1 MKIARSKRFFLLL
14 LGSCLIFLLAAC
26 GSGGSNTSATPT
38 TTGNAPAGGV
48 SATPGTT
55 PPANGGSTAPIPPT
69 QTSCP
74 AAGTGR
80 VALMPTLALGSHQ
93 NIVYIVNEYQGHTP
107 TFGTLKRND
116 VSTGT
121 KVEIVKLANTS
132 INVAQ
137 VSSDGQ
143 WLIFV
148 SAANGQSKLQ
158 LIRMDGGGLQTLYCG
173 NNVYELQWSV
183 NQKLVAFEDGSDIYL
198 LNMINGSLQRVFH
211 PGNTVSRGLAGYRIQ
226 SWLDATHLYLLT
238 QPLDQPADTLSILD
252 ITRGA
257 DQDSNNLQKV
267 LQVNQYAFCWQNDS
281 SYDARSLFV
290 SQCTGGDPRGGI
302 TQGPS
307 TIVVEPPTGGTA
319 HTIYSTATL
328 AITNIRSITNTELFY
343 ITGNTSGDKSHNG
356 LWKINADGTGNT
368 FLTSASENGTNPI
381 LGLNQYTQYPWSN
394 FSRDG
399 SMYSLEEAT
408 VQNGN
413 VINTL
418 LVGSLNGGKPT
429 MFASISGTELEIVGW
444 TTM

>member
-1 MKIARSKRFFLLL
+1 MNTTRAHRFLFTL
-14 LGSCLIFLLAAC
+14 LGFCLIFLLAAC
-26 GSGGSNTSATPT
+26 GSGGSTSGTPTPTSGNTPTQVITPT
-38 TTGNAPAGGV
+38 TAPV
-48 SATPGTT
+48 
-55 PPANGGSTAPIPPT
+55 PPT

-74 AAGTGR
+74 PAGTAR
-80 VALMPTLALGSHQ
+80 AWVKANLVLGNNQ
-93 NIVYIVNEYQGHTP
+93 NLVYIVNEYQGHTP
-107 TFGTLKRND
+107 TFGTLKRYD
-116 VSTGT
+116 VSTGAKT
-121 KVEIVKLANTS
+121 EIIKIPNVS

-137 VSSDGQ
+137 VSADGQ
-143 WLIFV
+143 WLVFV

-198 LNMINGSLQRVFH
+198 LNVINGSLERVFH
-211 PGNTVSRGLAGYRIQ
+211 PVNTIRRGVAGYRIKT
-226 SWLDATHLYLLT
+226 WLDATHLYLLT

-267 LQVNQYAFCWQNDS
+267 LQVSQYAFCWQSDS
-281 SYDARSLFV
+281 SFDATSLFI

-307 TIVVEPPTGGTA
+307 FIVVEPPTGGTA
-319 HTIYSTATL
+319 RTIYSTSTL
-328 AITNIRSITNTELFY
+328 AITNIRSITNTEMFY
-343 ITGNTSGDKSHNG
+343 IIGNTSGDKSHNG

-368 FLTSASENGTNPI
+368 FLTSTGGIGTNPI
-381 LGLNQYTQYPWSN
+381 LGLNQFTQYPWSN
-394 FSRDG
+394 FSRDE
-399 SMYSLEEAT
+399 SMYSLEEVT

-418 LVGSLNGGKPT
+418 LFGSLNGGNPT
-429 MFASISGTELEIVGW
+429 SFASISGTELAIVGW
-444 TTM
+444 TMM

>member
-1 MKIARSKRFFLLL
+1 MMNLVRSRSFLATI
-14 LGSCLIFLLAAC
+14 LGCCLIFLLTAC
-26 GSGGSNTSATPT
+26 GSGGSTSGTPTPTSGSTATQAITPT
-38 TTGNAPAGGV
+38 T
-48 SATPGTT
+48 ATTVPV
-55 PPANGGSTAPIPPT
+55 PPT

-80 VALMPTLALGSHQ
+80 AAIMPTLALGSHQ

-107 TFGTLKRND
+107 TFGTLKRYD
-116 VSTGT
+116 VSTGAKT
-121 KVEIVKLANTS
+121 EVIKIPNVS
-132 INVAQ
+132 INVGQ
-137 VSSDGQ
+137 VSADGQ
-143 WLIFV
+143 WLVFV
-148 SAANGQSKLQ
+148 SAANGQSKIQ
-158 LIRMDGGGLQTLYCG
+158 LVRMDGGGLQTLYCG
-173 NNVYELQWSV
+173 KNVYELQWSA

-198 LNMINGSLQRVFH
+198 LNVINGSLERVFH
-211 PGNTVSRGLAGYRIQ
+211 PGNTVVHGLAGYRIE
-226 SWLDATHLYLLT
+226 SWLDATRLYLLT

-257 DQDSNNLQKV
+257 DQDGNNLQKV
-267 LQVNQYAFCWQNDS
+267 LQVNQDAFCWQNDS
-281 SYDARSLFV
+281 SYDATSLYI

-307 TIVVEPPTGGTA
+307 TIVVEPPTGGTPR
-319 HTIYSTATL
+319 TIYSTATL

-368 FLTSASENGTNPI
+368 FLTSTGGIGTNPI
-381 LGLNQYTQYPWSN
+381 LGLNPFTQFPWSN

-399 SMYSLEEAT
+399 SMYSLEAVT

-418 LVGSLNGGKPT
+418 LVGSLNGGNPT
-429 MFASISGTELEIVGW
+429 SFASISGTELSIVGW
-444 TTM
+444 TMM

>member
-1 MKIARSKRFFLLL
+1 MKHRTHRFLFTLS
-14 LGSCLIFLLAAC
+14 GFCLIFLLAAC

-38 TTGNAPAGGV
+38 TTGNTPTSGT

-55 PPANGGSTAPIPPT
+55 PPANGGTTATIPPT

-80 VALMPTLALGSHQ
+80 AAIMPTLALGSHQ

-107 TFGTLKRND
+107 TFGTLKRYD
-116 VSTGT
+116 VSTGAKT
-121 KVEIVKLANTS
+121 EVIKIPNVT

-137 VSSDGQ
+137 VSADGQ
-143 WLIFV
+143 WLVFV

-173 NNVYELQWSV
+173 KNVYELQWAV
-183 NQKLVAFEDGSDIYL
+183 NQKLVAFEDGLDIYL
-198 LNMINGSLQRVFH
+198 LNVINGSLQRVFH
-211 PGNTVSRGLAGYRIQ
+211 PVNLGAGGLAGYHIE
-226 SWLDATHLYLLT
+226 SWLDSTHLYLLT

-252 ITRGA
+252 ITRGS
-257 DQDSNNLQKV
+257 DQDSNNLLKV
-267 LQVNQYAFCWQNDS
+267 LHVTQYAFCWQNDS
-281 SYDARSLFV
+281 SFDATSLYI

-307 TIVVEPPTGGTA
+307 TIVVEPTTGGTA
-319 HTIYSTATL
+319 RTIYSTSTL

-343 ITGNTSGDKSHNG
+343 ITGNTSGDKSQNG
-356 LWKINADGTGNT
+356 LWKINANGTGNT
-368 FLTSASENGTNPI
+368 LLTSTGGNGTDPT
-381 LGLNQYTQYPWSN
+381 LGLNHYTQYPWSN

-399 SMYSLEEAT
+399 SMYSLEEVT

-413 VINTL
+413 VINSL
-418 LVGSLNGGKPT
+418 LIGSLNGGNPT
-429 MFASISGTELEIVGW
+429 SFASISGTELEIVGW